1 MPPTRSRARRPPR
14 SIPLLQ
20 SRDFTNYLREKSA
33 EIAPGDLETLVEQLP
48 IAVERGRVEL
58 TERPRLLRQMELA
71 AHVLDDHV
79 NELCPQI
86 PYHTVSLLAVAMLYY
101 IDPLDVIPDWL
112 PGVGRS
118 DDALVFELAF
128 ELGRAG
134 IERYCAFKSI
144 PTDGLLPAPRV
155 ARSRPARR
163 TAPKK
168 KKR

>member
-14 SIPLLQ
+14 STPLLQ
-20 SRDFTNYLREKSA
+20 SRDFTAYLREKSA
-33 EIAPGDLETLVEQLP
+33 EIAPGDVETLVEQVQLT
-48 IAVERGRVEL
+48 VERGRQEL
-58 TERPRLLRQMELA
+58 RERPRLLRQLELA
-71 AHVLDDHV
+71 ARLLDDHAS
-79 NELCPQI
+79 ELCPQI

-101 IDPLDVIPDWL
+101 MDPLDVIPDWL

-144 PTDGLLPAPRV
+144 PTDGLLPTPRV
-155 ARSRPARR
+155 AASRAARR
-163 TAPKK
+163 TAPR